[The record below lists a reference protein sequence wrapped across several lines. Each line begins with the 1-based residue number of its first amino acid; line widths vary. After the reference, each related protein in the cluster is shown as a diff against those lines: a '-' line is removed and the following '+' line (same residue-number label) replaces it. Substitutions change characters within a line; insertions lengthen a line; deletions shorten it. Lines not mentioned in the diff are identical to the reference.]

1 MMSMEEKMIKITNL
15 SKNFGTKSVL
25 KNLSLEIKEGSIF
38 GLVGINGAGKSTFL
52 RLLSGVYKADNGTI
66 MYNDEEVYEN
76 EKVKKQIFFL
86 ADDPYYT
93 VNTKGIDLFHL
104 YETFYDADEEVFMKY
119 MDLFRLNPHKAI
131 NNFSKGMRRQLF
143 IALAISVKPRYL
155 LLDEAFDA
163 LDPLARLAF
172 KRAIIDL
179 NAESKCTVIISS
191 HSLRELED
199 ICDTFG
205 ILDKGY
211 IISSGEINEEI
222 EKLHKYQIAF
232 NKEMEEND
240 FSDLDLL
247 SFTKSGRIVKIVV
260 KGESEEIMKKLTD
273 MKPLLIDEIEITFEE
288 FFIYEVES
296 RGYLR

>member
-25 KNLSLEIKEGSIF
+25 NNLSLEIKEGSIF

-155 LLDEAFDA
+155 LLDEAFDG

>member
-155 LLDEAFDA
+155 LLDEAFDG

-222 EKLHKYQIAF
+222 EKIHKYQIAF

>member
-25 KNLSLEIKEGSIF
+25 NNLSLEIKEGSIL

-119 MDLFRLNPHKAI
+119 MDLFKLNPYKAI

-155 LLDEAFDA
+155 LLDEAFDG

-179 NAESKCTVIISS
+179 NEESKCTVIISS

-222 EKLHKYQIAF
+222 EKIHKYQIAF

-247 SFTKSGRIVKIVV
+247 SFTKIGRIVKIVV

>member
-25 KNLSLEIKEGSIF
+25 NNLSLEIKEGSIL

-155 LLDEAFDA
+155 LLDEAFDG

-222 EKLHKYQIAF
+222 EKIHKYQIAF

>member
-25 KNLSLEIKEGSIF
+25 KNLSLEIKEGSIL

-155 LLDEAFDA
+155 LLDEAFDG

-222 EKLHKYQIAF
+222 EKIHKYQIAF

-247 SFTKSGRIVKIVV
+247 SFTKIGRIVKIVV

>member
-1 MMSMEEKMIKITNL
+1 MIKITNL

-25 KNLSLEIKEGSIF
+25 NNLSLEIKEGSIL

-119 MDLFRLNPHKAI
+119 MDLFKLNPYKAI

-155 LLDEAFDA
+155 LLDEAFDG

-222 EKLHKYQIAF
+222 EKIHKYQIAF

-247 SFTKSGRIVKIVV
+247 SFTKIGRIVKIVV

>member
-155 LLDEAFDA
+155 LLDEAFDG